1 MDKPLILL
9 PFVHG
14 IDSAALSCA
23 LAFARKADATLLL
36 VSFIRLSDK
45 QVRAEAVAQRQ
56 DFFELMTHK
65 AARAEVTIK
74 CIPVSTKQIAR
85 SIQMLAQE
93 MACAGTLLFV
103 RNGKGVLLETEDI
116 KQILEQPSQPVYL
129 FRLVSRKN
137 AFSRVGISLMH
148 WLGHMSKLISGFPP
162 VSRRQ

>member
-1 MDKPLILL
+1 MEKPLILL

-36 VSFIRLSDK
+36 VSFIRVSGSR
-45 QVRAEAVAQRQ
+45 VRAEVIAQRQ

-65 AARAEVTIK
+65 AAQVGVTIK
-74 CIPVSTKQIAR
+74 CIPVSAEQIAR

-116 KQILEQPSQPVYL
+116 KQILEQPDQPLYL
-129 FRLVSRKN
+129 FRLTSQKN
-137 AFSRVGISLMH
+137 LFLRVGASLVR
-148 WLGHMSKLISGFPP
+148 WLHIPKTLLQP
-162 VSRRQ
+162 SRGV